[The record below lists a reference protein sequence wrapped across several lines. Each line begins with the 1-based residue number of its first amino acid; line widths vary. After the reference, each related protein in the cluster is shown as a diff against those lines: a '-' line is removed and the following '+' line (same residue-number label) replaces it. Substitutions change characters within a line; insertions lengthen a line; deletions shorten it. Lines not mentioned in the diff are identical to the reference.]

1 MIEFDKPDKLI
12 SYHAAYQAIHDIG
25 GCDAEDD
32 YSRGWDAAI
41 DEAIKELHKVA
52 RPERLSG
59 DFNHGYTKAIQDM
72 QETFA
77 SVQSGLQYFK
87 KSLNYKLAQE
97 LLACCLANRE
107 ALREDREMFIRWNN
121 TKKEFE
127 CVKEKRR

>member
-1 MIEFDKPDKLI
+1 MA
-12 SYHAAYQAIHDIG
+12 S
-25 GCDAEDD
+25 
-32 YSRGWDAAI
+32 
-41 DEAIKELHKVA
+41 
-52 RPERLSG
+52 PERLSG

>member
-52 RPERLSG
+52 SPERLSG